1 MKRYLP
7 LVLAMMLVPLGHVD
21 AGKFEDS
28 VRARW
33 RGAWV
38 VLQVESWS
46 NCSGVYYN
54 NDVSGQYVTS
64 RGGRKFEP
72 GEMARVKKVQVK
84 KKKAELLVEIAHSV
98 LVPREDGPFTLYDR
112 RTCAIELEVAVPRE
126 TIKAQDVG
134 EVDRLLAQVA
144 HRFGTEAEALDSA
157 QWNGREDEELPP
169 DYDLTLARHAVWQAE
184 QTNMNI
190 DARLA
195 AALDEA
201 ESLAS
206 RVEDD
211 HVYLDGFAA
220 GTRAM
225 RDWRERDCGPLLSG
239 EFTTFRH
246 RAPEGYEDNEVW
258 CDGYYDGQRL
268 VYDIYLLNRLPEC
281 YVEVPDGPQGIPA
294 G

>member
-1 MKRYLP
+1 MKRCLP
-7 LVLAMMLVPLGHVD
+7 LVLALMLCPLGLVE

-28 VRARW
+28 VRVRW

-38 VLQVESWS
+38 VLQLESWS
-46 NCSGVYYN
+46 TCSGVYYN

-72 GEMARVKKVQVK
+72 GEMARVEKVQVK
-84 KKKAELLVEIAHSV
+84 KKKAELLVRIKHSV
-98 LVPREDGPFTLYDR
+98 LVPREDGPFTLLDR

-126 TIKAQDVG
+126 IIKAQDVE

-144 HRFGTEAEALDSA
+144 YRFSTETEALDSA
-157 QWNGREDEELPP
+157 HWNGREDDELPP

-184 QTNMNI
+184 QINMDI

-206 RVEDD
+206 RIEDD

-225 RDWRERDCGPLLSG
+225 RTWRERDCGPLLSG

-246 RAPEGYEDNEVW
+246 GAPDAYEDNEVW
-258 CDGYYDGQRL
+258 CDGFYDGQRL
-268 VYDIYLLNRLPEC
+268 VYDIYLLSRLPEC
-281 YVEVPDGPQGIPA
+281 YVEVPSAPQDLTA